1 MKSLKSSNREI
12 WNYLN
17 NGGFFLQMGA
27 HNTFKR
33 IAINQAIEE
42 KAKKNTQTPSGKT
55 IVLNQ
60 IQWYAT
66 LLYQKW

>member
-1 MKSLKSSNREI
+1 
-12 WNYLN
+12 
-17 NGGFFLQMGA
+17 MGA